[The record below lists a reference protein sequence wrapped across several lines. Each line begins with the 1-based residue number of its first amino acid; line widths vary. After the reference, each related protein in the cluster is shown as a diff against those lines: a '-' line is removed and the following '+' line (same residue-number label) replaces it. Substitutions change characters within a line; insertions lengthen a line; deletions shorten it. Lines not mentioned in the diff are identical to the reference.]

1 MKNIVLKSREVQ
13 DIREFLNQNIKQY
26 NKTYGENIPLLKEGM
41 VGINGRLSRSLGRF
55 VFEIE
60 RTSKC
65 GINQYKVNPL
75 RIEFSRRYLLN
86 GNDDSFLNTTLHEL
100 AHYISNVK
108 HQDNCEHDIRWQE
121 VCRRLEMEE
130 VSRIASI
137 SSLENPK
144 RYMIICVND
153 GVVGSRN
160 RLTKELRLGIQLGW
174 YSCNKCKSSELYLY
188 DMKEKEFI
196 GREIDLEKLGLEQ
209 LKTMSI

>member
-13 DIREFLNQNIKQY
+13 DIREFLNQNIEQY
-26 NKTYGENIPLLKEGM
+26 NKTYGENIPLLKEDM

-55 VFEIE
+55 VFEME
-60 RTSKC
+60 RISKC
-65 GINQYKVNPL
+65 GINKYKVNPL

-86 GNDDSFLNTTLHEL
+86 GSDDSFLNTILHEL

-121 VCRRLEMEE
+121 VCRRLEMKE

-144 RYMIICVND
+144 RYMIICAND

-160 RLTKELRLGIQLGW
+160 RLTKELRIGIQLGW

>member
-1 MKNIVLKSREVQ
+1 MSIPKEPKEIKNY
-13 DIREFLNQNIKQY
+13 LNGLITQY
-26 NKTYGENIPLLKEGM
+26 NKRYNENIPLLEDNM
-41 VGINGRLSRSLGRF
+41 VKINGRLSRSLGRF
-55 VFEIE
+55 VFQIEIDN
-60 RTSKC
+60 RC
-65 GINQYKVNPL
+65 GIRKCNITPIA
-75 RIEFSRRYLLN
+75 IEFSRRYLLN
-86 GNDDSFLNTTLHEL
+86 GKDNNIILTYKHEL

-121 VCRRLEMEE
+121 VCRRLEMKE

-144 RYMIICVND
+144 RYMIICAND

-160 RLTKELRLGIQLGW
+160 RLTKELRIGIQLGW

>member
-13 DIREFLNQNIKQY
+13 DIREFLNQNIEQY
-26 NKTYGENIPLLKEGM
+26 NKTYGENIPLLTEDM

-55 VFEIE
+55 VFEMEEQNRIGIKKYIITPLKIE
-60 RTSKC
+60 
-65 GINQYKVNPL
+65 I
-75 RIEFSRRYLLN
+75 SRRYLLN
-86 GNDDSFLNTTLHEL
+86 ASDDSFLNTILHEL

-108 HQDNCEHDIRWQE
+108 YQFNCEHDIRWQE

-130 VSRIASI
+130 VSKIASV

-144 RYMIICVND
+144 RYMIICPND

-160 RLTKELRLGIQLGW
+160 RLTKELRLGMQLGW

>member
-174 YSCNKCKSSELYLY
+174 YGCNKCKSSELYLY